1 MEQNQDII
9 FEKEQN
15 KEDNIEEKEKEIQKD
30 SKFQEKEI
38 KNKED
43 ISQVSKNILIICSI
57 Y

>member
-15 KEDNIEEKEKEIQKD
+15 KEENIEEKKKEIQKD